1 MNISTA
7 FLAFAMIAITLAGP
21 VQARDA
27 SHARDVARERTDQSE
42 PQWKWWKSNSNIVGK
57 LERLGN
63 FSILLTALETANLK
77 DTLANSGPFTL
88 FAPTDQAFET
98 LLGELGITA
107 DQLLG
112 NPDLAN
118 ILLYHVASGKLRAGQ
133 LVLKSTQ
140 ETLFNSQPVLTVLEG
155 TKVLVNRSTVT
166 RPNLMTSNG
175 VIHVVDRVLL
185 PPSEPVTI
193 NSMLDV
199 LQLDGRFTVLLAAL
213 EKTGL
218 DSALSGTNQL
228 TLFAPTDEAFAA
240 LLAQLGITA
249 EQLLDNPDL
258 SSILLYH
265 VVAGRNGAIQL
276 LVQRE
281 ATSLQG
287 GTLAIGLRAGGVFVN
302 DAKVVNPNVNA
313 PNGFVHTIDSVLL
326 PQ

>member
-1 MNISTA
+1 
-7 FLAFAMIAITLAGP
+7 
-21 VQARDA
+21 
-27 SHARDVARERTDQSE
+27 
-42 PQWKWWKSNSNIVGK
+42 
-57 LERLGN
+57 
-63 FSILLTALETANLK
+63 
-77 DTLANSGPFTL
+77 
-88 FAPTDQAFET
+88 
-98 LLGELGITA
+98 
-107 DQLLG
+107 
-112 NPDLAN
+112 
-118 ILLYHVASGKLRAGQ
+118 
-133 LVLKSTQ
+133 
-140 ETLFNSQPVLTVLEG
+140 
-155 TKVLVNRSTVT
+155 
-166 RPNLMTSNG
+166 
-175 VIHVVDRVLL
+175 
-185 PPSEPVTI
+185 VTI